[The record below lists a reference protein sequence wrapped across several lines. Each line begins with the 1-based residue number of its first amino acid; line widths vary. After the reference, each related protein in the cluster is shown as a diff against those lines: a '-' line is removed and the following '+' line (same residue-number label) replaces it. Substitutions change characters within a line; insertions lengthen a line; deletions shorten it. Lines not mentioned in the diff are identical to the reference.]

1 MKKFV
6 ALLTQEKVKTA
17 MNDWENDDSDI
28 LQVIHSVYKK
38 IKIVLFLCLHCNFCI
53 VIWGKNR
60 IVKIKG
66 KKQDRFEDCLGG
78 KNFENLT
85 YYLIDC
91 LSYNLQPRKT
101 MINILPCSLSN
112 FFCQAHSNFEFQN
125 FSFDF
130 HGILTVKLLLL
141 VLFCSSIK
149 QLNIRCWKTVF
160 RYWLL
165 SFCMV

>member
-28 LQVIHSVYKK
+28 LQVIYSVYKK

-66 KKQDRFEDCLGG
+66 
-78 KNFENLT
+78 
-85 YYLIDC
+85 
-91 LSYNLQPRKT
+91 
-101 MINILPCSLSN
+101 
-112 FFCQAHSNFEFQN
+112 
-125 FSFDF
+125 
-130 HGILTVKLLLL
+130 
-141 VLFCSSIK
+141 
-149 QLNIRCWKTVF
+149 
-160 RYWLL
+160 
-165 SFCMV
+165 